1 MAFKMKAGKDGP
13 MKKNFP
19 DLNKDGKITQADIL
33 MGRGVIDSP
42 NKMYGKN
49 SPAKN
54 YMNPQD
60 YKVFNMGNKPTPVK
74 MYGDSKNPGL
84 KMKHDDSPMKGYKS
98 DAQRKAVH
106 ASKAEKSAM
115 SMKHG
120 KKSGMKMY
128 GKKSSMKA
136 HKAGHDWEP
145 AYEGGDYSWDDLAAM
160 SKKKLKSMFPDTHE
174 KISRDLAVR
183 KIGKGKDAT
192 RDDMR
197 DKRMKK

>member
-1 MAFKMKAGKDGP
+1 
-13 MKKNFP
+13 
-19 DLNKDGKITQADIL
+19 
-33 MGRGVIDSP
+33 MGYVS
-42 NKMYGKN
+42 
-49 SPAKN
+49 
-54 YMNPQD
+54 
-60 YKVFNMGNKPTPVK
+60 
-74 MYGDSKNPGL
+74 
-84 KMKHDDSPMKGYKS
+84 H
-98 DAQRKAVH
+98 AQRKAVH
-106 ASKAEKSAM
+106 ASKAEKSA
-115 SMKHG
+115 
-120 KKSGMKMY
+120 MKMY

-183 KIGKGKDAT
+183 KAGKGKDAT

>member
-1 MAFKMKAGKDGP
+1 
-13 MKKNFP
+13 
-19 DLNKDGKITQADIL
+19 
-33 MGRGVIDSP
+33 
-42 NKMYGKN
+42 
-49 SPAKN
+49 
-54 YMNPQD
+54 
-60 YKVFNMGNKPTPVK
+60 
-74 MYGDSKNPGL
+74 
-84 KMKHDDSPMKGYKS
+84 
-98 DAQRKAVH
+98 
-106 ASKAEKSAM
+106 
-115 SMKHG
+115 
-120 KKSGMKMY
+120 
-128 GKKSSMKA
+128 MKA